1 MALLNEVVR
10 KLHHEMALPFLRPT
24 ACGMYDQHYI
34 SHFLTQTIYV
44 PMCEA
49 LSIQHFSHLYHELGH
64 YLLFARANPRLE
76 PMDGGMAQA
85 SQMIEAH
92 YIGSVADSAPEHA
105 YMHDYADW
113 LRERWANWL
122 NEGFCD
128 LLGVFGGGPASAW
141 AYLHM
146 AAKRLIPPYT
156 LNEFTSQTH
165 PPGDARMS
173 MMCAGLRLA
182 GCSRDADMVWS
193 MWKDVVDTVGKPPGP
208 MYKYAAPEGLLC
220 EAVRIIYESLGK
232 TDVVLYDPGSRG
244 REGWRMRTLLND
256 AWDVF
261 WRLRPE
267 EFQRWEAA
275 ELDKLGGQ
283 SEAS

>member
-1 MALLNEVVR
+1 M
-10 KLHHEMALPFLRPT
+10 
-24 ACGMYDQHYI
+24 G
-34 SHFLTQTIYV
+34 
-44 PMCEA
+44 EA
-49 LSIQHFSHLYHELGH
+49 LSIQHFAHLYHELGH
-64 YLLFARANPRLE
+64 CLPRASANPRLE
-76 PMDGGMAQA
+76 PMHRGMVQA
-85 SQMIEAH
+85 SQMIEEH
-92 YIGSVADSAPEHA
+92 YIGAAADSAPGHA
-105 YMHDYADW
+105 YMVRYADW

-146 AAKRLIPPYT
+146 AAKRLIAPYT
-156 LNEFTSQTH
+156 LSEFTSQTH

-182 GCSRDADMVWS
+182 GCGRDADMIWS
-193 MWKDVVDTVGKPPGP
+193 MWKDVVDTVGEYPGP

-220 EAVRIIYESLGK
+220 DAVRIIHESLEK
-232 TDVVLYDPGSRG
+232 TGVVLYDPGSRG
-244 REGWRMRTLLND
+244 REGWRMRTLFND

-267 EFQRWEAA
+267 EFQRREAA

-283 SEAS
+283 SEAV